1 MMPEAKMASKKWTID
16 EEESLWKKTEKKVK
30 DNVLIKLVA
39 QYLNLSTL
47 PS

>member
-1 MMPEAKMASKKWTID
+1 MASKKLTID